1 MNKLKIL
8 VFPCGSEIGLEV
20 HRSLQYSTHVELVG
34 ANSIDDHGRFIFKKY
49 INGIPF
55 IDSVKAIPAL
65 KNIVQS
71 NNIDAIYP
79 TMDKVIWK
87 LKKHESELGCKVIA
101 SPYETTEICLSKRS
115 TYTKLSTIIKT
126 PKLYENSEQINTF
139 PVFVKPNIGYGT
151 RDIFKAN
158 DYKDLEWFLKE
169 RNKEDYIISEYL
181 PGDEYTVDSFTNR
194 KGKLLFSK
202 PRIRKRISNGISV
215 NTKPVL
221 DNLNEFIN
229 IANLIND
236 NLTLRGAWFF
246 QVKKDKN
253 GKLTLLEVAAR
264 LGGSSSLFR
273 GKGVNFALMSVF
285 DMFDFDVEVV
295 ENNYDIEVDRALDI
309 KYNISYNFEV
319 VYTDFD
325 DCLIINDKV
334 NTNLIKFLYS
344 VINAKKKV
352 ILLTKHNGQIKQQLE
367 KYRLN
372 NLFDKVIHIKPLENK
387 TKYINNKKSIFIDDS
402 FLERKKVHDELN
414 IPVFAPDMIE
424 VFM

>member
-1 MNKLKIL
+1 
-8 VFPCGSEIGLEV
+8 
-20 HRSLQYSTHVELVG
+20 
-34 ANSIDDHGRFIFKKY
+34 
-49 INGIPF
+49 
-55 IDSVKAIPAL
+55 
-65 KNIVQS
+65 
-71 NNIDAIYP
+71 
-79 TMDKVIWK
+79 MDKVIWK